1 MEPTALLRLRQQRL
15 IAVIRAASPA
25 VARSAALAVAEG
37 GIGLLEIT
45 FTVPDA
51 PRVMADLAGR
61 PDVVIG
67 AGTVLTAPQAHAAIE
82 AGAQFVIA
90 PNLSLEVARVALERG
105 VMFCPGAYT
114 TSEILAARAA
124 GAHVVKVYPVGVA
137 GGPRYLQ
144 VIRDPLPDIPMLAAA
159 GTDPDNFVSFLRAGA
174 IGIGLGASLA
184 DPALAAAGHFA
195 EITRRARAFVSRLE
209 EFDRERAAERSA
221 VS

>member
-1 MEPTALLRLRQQRL
+1 MEPTTLLRLRQQRL

-25 VARSAALAVAEG
+25 VARSVALAVAEG

-90 PNLSLEVARVALERG
+90 PNLSLEVA
-105 VMFCPGAYT
+105 PG
-114 TSEILAARAA
+114 
-124 GAHVVKVYPVGVA
+124 
-137 GGPRYLQ
+137 
-144 VIRDPLPDIPMLAAA
+144 
-159 GTDPDNFVSFLRAGA
+159 
-174 IGIGLGASLA
+174 
-184 DPALAAAGHFA
+184 
-195 EITRRARAFVSRLE
+195 
-209 EFDRERAAERSA
+209 
-221 VS
+221 